1 MCDNSFHYSIS
12 LINRI
17 VNTVLKRYCQ
27 LTLSIFSAVYRSFDK
42 DSDGFLSQEEWVVGM
57 SVFLRGTI
65 NEKIECECECYCGL
79 VPL

>member
-1 MCDNSFHYSIS
+1 LY
-12 LINRI
+12 
-17 VNTVLKRYCQ
+17 
-27 LTLSIFSAVYRSFDK
+27 IFYAVYRSFDK